1 MRQGALLIAG
11 AVFTVAACGCM
22 PGALRDQPFLV
33 NPETFSPDNQIL
45 IAPNEPG
52 PAAYAVLF
60 DKVLDVVDDYFELE
74 SENRYDGRIVAKP
87 RISPGLEQPWKP
99 GSPNFFERALA
110 TTQTYR
116 HRCFVL
122 IQPAEDGGYLVGV
135 TVFKELED
143 LPKPSHGSAGGA
155 SFRSTS
161 TIERQFEIVD
171 PTIVDANWIPKG
183 RDYPLEQRIL
193 EKIQRALRGQE

>member
-1 MRQGALLIAG
+1 MRQSLFI
-11 AVFTVAACGCM
+11 VVAAIVLAGGGCL
-22 PGALRDQPFLV
+22 PRGLREQPFLV
-33 NPETFSPDNQIL
+33 SPETYSPDNQIL

-52 PAAYAVLF
+52 PGAYAVLF
-60 DKVLDVVDDYFELE
+60 DKVLDVVDDYFDIE
-74 SENRYDGRIVAKP
+74 SESRYDGRIVAKP

-143 LPKPSHGSAGGA
+143 LPRPTRESAGGA
-155 SFRSTS
+155 SFRSTA

-171 PTIVDANWIPKG
+171 PTIIDTHWIPKG

-193 EKIQRALRGQE
+193 EKIQCELRGRG